1 MTQVEAHRVSTHL
14 GVEAE
19 TYDVAIRKF
28 VPHYDAMIGVVLG
41 LLDEAL
47 PDPALV
53 LDLGAGTGALA
64 QAVLDAIPRA
74 RVQLVDIDP
83 AMLAVA
89 GARVARHG
97 ARAELRCASFHD
109 PLPPCAAVIAS
120 LSLHHVHQP
129 ADKRALYGAIRS
141 ALLPGGVLVIADVT
155 VHAAGPERERTFRE
169 WIAEMGAAGIPEPE
183 ARALFAKWAEG
194 PTGDRYF
201 SLATELALLAEAGFA
216 HPDCFWK
223 RGPSTVYGAFAQ

>member
-1 MTQVEAHRVSTHL
+1 VTQTVASHL

-41 LLDEAL
+41 LLDDAL
-47 PDPALV
+47 PEDALV

-64 QAVLDAIPRA
+64 QAVLEAIPRA

-89 GARVARHG
+89 GARVASHG
-97 ARAELRCASFHD
+97 VRAELRCASFHD
-109 PLPPCAAVIAS
+109 PLPRCAAVIAS
-120 LSLHHVHQP
+120 LSLHHVHAP
-129 ADKRALYGAIRS
+129 AEKRALYAAIRN
-141 ALLPGGVLVIADVT
+141 ALSPGGVLVVADVT
-155 VHAAGPERERTFRE
+155 VPASGPEHERTFRE
-169 WIAEMGAAGIPEPE
+169 WIGEMGAAGIPEPE

-216 HPDCFWK
+216 NPDCFWK
-223 RGPSTVYGAFAQ
+223 RGPSTVYGAFVFA

>member
-1 MTQVEAHRVSTHL
+1 MTDVEPHRVSSHL

-47 PDPALV
+47 PENALV

-89 GARVARHG
+89 GTRVASHG

-109 PLPPCAAVIAS
+109 PLPPCSAVIAS
-120 LSLHHVHQP
+120 LSLHHVHAP
-129 ADKRALYGAIRS
+129 ADKRALYAAIWN
-141 ALLPGGVLVIADVT
+141 ALLPGGLLVIADAT
-155 VHAAGPERERTFRE
+155 VHAQGPERERTFRE
-169 WIAEMGAAGIPEPE
+169 WVAEMAKAGIPESE
-183 ARALFAKWAEG
+183 AHALFARWAEG

-201 SLATELALLAEAGFA
+201 SLATELALLGEAGFMN
-216 HPDCFWK
+216 PDCFWK
-223 RGPSTVYGAFAQ
+223 HGPSTVFGGFR